1 MKLTKKLLCLGFL
14 LVLVLV
20 PLLTAY
26 GVLTNPTGWS
36 AQENRALAGK
46 PEVSAAALWTGDTA
60 AQTEDFLK
68 DHLYK
73 RNAILKFGVWFQ
85 MRVLHRP
92 VVEDVVLG
100 SEVLLPVAEI
110 TDYRVGK
117 LEKRADAMTESLAAI
132 QAATEDAG
140 GQFCYVLVPEQRSA
154 LRDYYPDW
162 MENRAAQYDATRAAF
177 TAAMEA
183 HGVPLLDLTET
194 YRAVDD
200 LTEYYS
206 TVDHHYTLQG
216 AALAY
221 QTVCDALE
229 LPFVQPDIQVTA
241 QAFLGTYNRKLYGLS
256 PVSEQFQSDLAESI
270 PYSRWDNGERTDG
283 PMIDA
288 SGAEAY
294 YTAYMGGDM
303 GETIVQ
309 TGRPELGK
317 ILIVGDSFTNAFETL
332 CYRSFGEMRSLD
344 FRHYS
349 ETSLTEYIQDYQP
362 DVVLVMRDDL
372 TCLNTGGNGT
382 LE

>member
-1 MKLTKKLLCLGFL
+1 
-14 LVLVLV
+14 
-20 PLLTAY
+20 
-26 GVLTNPTGWS
+26 
-36 AQENRALAGK
+36 
-46 PEVSAAALWTGDTA
+46 
-60 AQTEDFLK
+60 
-68 DHLYK
+68 
-73 RNAILKFGVWFQ
+73 
-85 MRVLHRP
+85 
-92 VVEDVVLG
+92 
-100 SEVLLPVAEI
+100 
-110 TDYRVGK
+110 
-117 LEKRADAMTESLAAI
+117 
-132 QAATEDAG
+132 
-140 GQFCYVLVPEQRSA
+140 
-154 LRDYYPDW
+154 

-183 HGVPLLDLTET
+183 HGVAMLDLTET

-206 TVDHHYTLQG
+206 TVDHHYTLKG

-229 LPFVQPDIQVTA
+229 LPFVQPDVQVTD
-241 QAFLGTYNRKLYGLS
+241 QVFIGTYNRKLYGLS
-256 PVSEQFQSDLAESI
+256 PVSEQFQSDFSESI
-270 PYSRWDNGERTDG
+270 PYSRWDNGERTDR

-349 ETSLTEYIQDYQP
+349 ETSLTEYIRDYQP

>member
-1 MKLTKKLLCLGFL
+1 MKLTKKLLCLAFL
-14 LVLVLV
+14 LLILLV
-20 PLLTAY
+20 PLLTIFTA
-26 GVLTNPTGWS
+26 LRSPSGWS

-46 PEVSAAALWTGDTA
+46 PELSVSALWTGATA
-60 AQTEDFLK
+60 AQTESFLK
-68 DHLYK
+68 DHLVG
-73 RNAILKFGVWFQ
+73 RSALLKLDVWFQ
-85 MRVLHRP
+85 MRVLRRP
-92 VVEDVVLG
+92 VVSDVVLG
-100 SEVLLPVAEI
+100 DEALLPVAEI
-110 TDYRVGK
+110 EDYRTGV
-117 LEKRADAMTESLAAI
+117 LEKKAAAMAESLAAI
-132 QAATEDAG
+132 QAATEAAG

-183 HGVPLLDLTET
+183 QSVPMLDLTET
-194 YRAVDD
+194 YRAVDNRKD
-200 LTEYYS
+200 YYS
-206 TVDHHYTLQG
+206 TVDHHYTLLG
-216 AALAY
+216 AELAY
-221 QTVCDALE
+221 KTVCDALS
-229 LPFVQPDIQVTA
+229 LPFIQPDVRATEQT
-241 QAFLGTYNRKLYGLS
+241 FLGTYNRKLYGLS
-256 PVSEQFQSDLAESI
+256 PISEQFQSDFAPAI
-270 PYSRWDNGERTDG
+270 PYSRWDNGERTDR
-283 PMIDA
+283 PMIES

-309 TGRPELGK
+309 TDRTELGK

-349 ETSLTEYIQDYQP
+349 GQTLTEYILDYQP

-372 TCLNTGGNGT
+372 TCLTSGGNGS

>member
-60 AQTEDFLK
+60 AQTEGFLK

-110 TDYRVGK
+110 ADYRVGK
-117 LEKRADAMTESLAAI
+117 LEKRADAMAESLAAI

-154 LRDYYPDW
+154 LLDYYPDW

-206 TVDHHYTLQG
+206 TVDHHYTLKG

-256 PVSEQFQSDLAESI
+256 PVSEQFQSDFSESI
-270 PYSRWDNGERTDG
+270 PYSRWDNGERTDR

-349 ETSLTEYIQDYQP
+349 ETSLTEYIRDYQP